1 MREKTPLMVLAII
14 TLGIQVAGSA
24 TVFAQDNG
32 RNSGRPHGGW
42 VVPCSLAS
50 IRLTIRA
57 SSAIPPPP
65 DPMASSDRR
74 ARSLLVATADVA
86 SAGPPSI
93 PANERWASPARI
105 GLAPSIVSVR
115 VALVELVGQ
124 SSDEGVRV

>member
-1 MREKTPLMVLAII
+1 MREEMPLMVLAII

-74 ARSLLVATADVA
+74 AAGRSWL
-86 SAGPPSI
+86 PPLT
-93 PANERWASPARI
+93 WQAR
-105 GLAPSIVSVR
+105 GHQVCPQMKM
-115 VALVELVGQ
+115 G
-124 SSDEGVRV
+124 